1 MRKKDEGSYILDEPS
16 RKLNGNLYTKTPNR
30 EIYA

>member
-1 MRKKDEGSYILDEPS
+1 MGDEPS
-16 RKLNGNLYTKTPNR
+16 RKHNGNLYTKTPNR